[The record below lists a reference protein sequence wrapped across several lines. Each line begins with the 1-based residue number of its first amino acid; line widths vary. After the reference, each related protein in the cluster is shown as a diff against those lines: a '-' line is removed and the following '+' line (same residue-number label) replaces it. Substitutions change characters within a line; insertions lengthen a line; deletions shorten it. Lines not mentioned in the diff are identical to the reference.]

1 MAIVACPLMDQ
12 CERKSTNRDYQGGL
26 KICKWAL
33 EMYSYCNPDTPADR
47 LREIV
52 PDIEA
57 PSLES
62 EIAKVISYSQ
72 DDPSMLMTI

>member
-12 CERKSTNRDYQGGL
+12 CEWKSTNGDYQGRL

-52 PDIEA
+52 PDIES
-57 PSLES
+57 PEPG
-62 EIAKVISYSQ
+62 I
-72 DDPSMLMTI
+72 